1 MPRTLRR
8 GFTLIELLVVIA
20 IIAVLIALLLPAV
33 QQARESA
40 RRTQCKNNLKQ
51 LGLAL
56 HNYHDINLT
65 FPMGAVDGY
74 NCTPSRM
81 TYAPP
86 LFPQM
91 DQAPLFTTM
100 QAWLATPGNTSLY
113 AWGPSA
119 TGANRDSKIP
129 GLLCPSDPS
138 AGTLQSTINEGVRI
152 NYLAVTG
159 GTDCATT
166 PVTGAFGPLSSTRLR
181 DFIDGTSNTIVIG
194 EMVVPPAPNDKRGGL
209 FNACKSNSFISTRYP
224 PNSSVPDNVQPGAG
238 LCVNTVF
245 TPCLDAV
252 SNNFNASSRSMHT
265 GGAHQLLGDGS
276 VRFVSNNIDTLTF
289 NHLGT
294 RAGNEVVGEF

>member
-40 RRTQCKNNLKQ
+40 RRTQCKNNMKQ

-56 HNYHDINLT
+56 HNYHDISLT

-81 TYAPP
+81 SYAPP

-91 DQAPLFTTM
+91 DQAPLFTAM
-100 QAWLATPGNTSLY
+100 QAWLATAGNTSLY
-113 AWGPSA
+113 AWAPSA

-129 GLLCPSDPS
+129 GLMCPSDPS
-138 AGTLQSTINEGVRI
+138 AGTIQSTGLNEGVRA

-159 GTDCATT
+159 GTDCATV
-166 PVTGAFGPLSSTRLR
+166 PVTGAFGPLSSTRMR
-181 DFIDGTSNTIVIG
+181 DFVDGTSNTIVIG
-194 EMVVPPAPNDKRGGL
+194 EMIVPAGPGDKRGGI
-209 FNACKSNSFISTRYP
+209 FNGCRSNSFISTRYP
-224 PNSSVPDNVQPGAG
+224 PNTTVPDNVQAG
-238 LCVNTVF
+238 LCINNVF
-245 TPCLDAV
+245 TPCIDQV
-252 SNNFNASSRSMHT
+252 GNNANASSRSMHT

-276 VRFVSNNIDTLTF
+276 VRFVSNNVDTLTF
-289 NHLGT
+289 NKLGT
-294 RAGNEVVGEF
+294 RAGNEVVGDF